1 MYSKQTVLC
10 SIAINKINFNVCF
23 EKRQW
28 NAIPFNFVFF
38 FVLLLNVQE
47 AYRNQRKNE
56 MSKKDGT
63 LNKIDLNCPQ
73 SLFLLLNHF
82 FLLFSIHTF
91 YDKIS
96 ALKKIHFTAKETEL
110 LP

>member
-38 FVLLLNVQE
+38 FRVAFERTRSLSKPKKE
-47 AYRNQRKNE
+47 RNEQKRRNAKQNRFKLSTIVVSSIE
-56 MSKKDGT
+56 S
-63 LNKIDLNCPQ
+63 
-73 SLFLLLNHF
+73 
-82 FLLFSIHTF
+82 LLFTLFNSYF
-91 YDKIS
+91 
-96 ALKKIHFTAKETEL
+96 L
-110 LP
+110 